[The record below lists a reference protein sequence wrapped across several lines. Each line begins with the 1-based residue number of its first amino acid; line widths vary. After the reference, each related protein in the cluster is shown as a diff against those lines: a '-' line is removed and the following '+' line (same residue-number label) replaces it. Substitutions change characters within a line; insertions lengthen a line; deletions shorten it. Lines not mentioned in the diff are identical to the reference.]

1 MHGAL
6 VDPRTMSRW
15 AAVALALLVGAGLIW
30 ALHGSKD
37 ALAQPQPA
45 GGATLEPIAPL
56 PAEPWLDEA
65 RVALGERLF
74 HDTRLSG
81 SGTLSCASCHD
92 LATNGASAAEL
103 DTGDAG
109 DMLAVNTPT
118 IFNVAHNYRLG
129 WEGRFRDPA
138 RHAVALIENP
148 SIMGASLPAV
158 VERLRA
164 DGALTAAF
172 RSAYGQNINAAN
184 VVDALVEFER
194 SLATP
199 NAPFDRW
206 LKGETDALSEIE
218 FEGYRLFKSTG
229 CSSCHQG
236 IAVGANLFQRQGVF
250 QPLVPPPPDIVR
262 VPGLR
267 NVAATAPYFHDGSAA
282 TLAEAVHR
290 MARAQL
296 NASLSDEEVD
306 KVVAFLR
313 TLTGEYR
320 GVPVRPAP

>member
-1 MHGAL
+1 MRA
-6 VDPRTMSRW
+6 RRWRW
-15 AAVALALLVGAGLIW
+15 ACVALAVLTGAGLIW
-30 ALHGSKD
+30 TRDSIGGA
-37 ALAQPQPA
+37 AAQPQPA
-45 GGATLEPIAPL
+45 GGAAVEPIVPL

-81 SGTLSCASCHD
+81 SGALSCASCHD

-109 DMLAVNTPT
+109 DLLAVNTPT
-118 IFNVAHNYRLG
+118 VFNVAHNYRLG
-129 WEGRFRDPA
+129 WEGRFRDAA
-138 RHAVALIENP
+138 RHAAALIENP
-148 SIMGASLPAV
+148 RIMGASLPAV

-164 DGALTAAF
+164 DGALNAAF
-172 RSAYGQNINAAN
+172 RSVYGQNINAAN

-206 LKGETDALSEIE
+206 LEGETEALSELE
-218 FEGYRLFKSTG
+218 FEGYQLFKSTG

-250 QPLVPPPPDIVR
+250 RPLVKPPPAIVR

-306 KVVAFLR
+306 KLVAFLG